1 MPRSAN
7 AHGDGIDGIT
17 RPTLPTLPLDPRI
30 AWQDTSPGLSAE
42 RKTLGQVDGRTRPG
56 SGIHK
61 AGNDCDARQAGLHG
75 RAGPPMKAV
84 QTRCPQ

>member
-17 RPTLPTLPLDPRI
+17 RPTLPLDPRI
-30 AWQDTSPGLSAE
+30 AWQGTTPGLSAE
-42 RKTLGQVDGRTRPG
+42 RKTLGHVDGRTRPG

-75 RAGPPMKAV
+75 EQAR
-84 QTRCPQ
+84 R

>member
-7 AHGDGIDGIT
+7 AQGDGIDGIT
-17 RPTLPTLPLDPRI
+17 LPTLTLDPRI
-30 AWQDTSPGLSAE
+30 AWQGATLGLPAE
-42 RKTLGQVDGRTRPG
+42 RKTLGHVDGRTRPG
-56 SGIHK
+56 PGIHK

>member
-7 AHGDGIDGIT
+7 AQGDGIDGIT
-17 RPTLPTLPLDPRI
+17 LPTLTLDPRI
-30 AWQDTSPGLSAE
+30 AWQGATLGLPAE
-42 RKTLGQVDGRTRPG
+42 RKTLGHVDGRTRPG
-56 SGIHK
+56 PGMHK

-75 RAGPPMKAV
+75 RAGPPMKAE